1 MRWLGGITY
10 SMDISLSKL
19 HEMIKDIE
27 AWCAKVHGVTKS
39 QTRQV
44 TEQKQQIINALES
57 SSAKCTIQVLQGSFH
72 FLIFS
77 PVDGSHFSVSLY
89 VS

>member
-1 MRWLGGITY
+1 MV
-10 SMDISLSKL
+10 
-19 HEMIKDIE
+19 KDIE
-27 AWCAKVHGVTKS
+27 AWCAELHGVAKS
-39 QTRQV
+39 QTSQV

-57 SSAKCTIQVLQGSFH
+57 LSAKCTICVFQGNFY